1 MHRKD
6 DEYVSYVEQVWPR
19 LYRTAYA
26 LCGNQHEAEDLL
38 QSVLV
43 KVYGSWSR
51 VSRADN
57 PDAYVRRMLVNEFT
71 SWRRRGR
78 TRTEFSFAQ
87 PPDRGT
93 AGHERAVTDRVAMW
107 QALALLPPRR
117 RAVVV
122 LRYYEGLSEQQ
133 IAAALGIAPGTVKSQ
148 CSAALKTL
156 RGALGATLTTE
167 GTR

>member
-1 MHRKD
+1 
-6 DEYVSYVEQVWPR
+6 
-19 LYRTAYA
+19 
-26 LCGNQHEAEDLL
+26 
-38 QSVLV
+38 
-43 KVYGSWSR
+43 
-51 VSRADN
+51 
-57 PDAYVRRMLVNEFT
+57 
-71 SWRRRGR
+71 
-78 TRTEFSFAQ
+78 
-87 PPDRGT
+87 
-93 AGHERAVTDRVAMW
+93 MW

-156 RGALGATLTTE
+156 RGALGSSLTTE

>member
-6 DEYVSYVEQVWPR
+6 DVYVSYVEQVWPR

-71 SWRRRGR
+71 GWRRRGR
-78 TRTEFSFAQ
+78 TRTELSSAQ

-93 AGHERAVTDRVAMW
+93 AGHERVVTDRIAMW
-107 QALALLPPRR
+107 QALAIL
-117 RAVVV
+117 
-122 LRYYEGLSEQQ
+122 
-133 IAAALGIAPGTVKSQ
+133 
-148 CSAALKTL
+148 
-156 RGALGATLTTE
+156 
-167 GTR
+167 